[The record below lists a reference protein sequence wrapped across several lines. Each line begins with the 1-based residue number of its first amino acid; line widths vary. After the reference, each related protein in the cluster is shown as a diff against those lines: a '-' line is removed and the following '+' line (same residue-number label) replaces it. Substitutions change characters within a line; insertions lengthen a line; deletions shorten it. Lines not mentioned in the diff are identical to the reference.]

1 MTVIPALGR
10 GKPEDHE
17 FETFFFFFFKQK
29 KQRQYIRYHEF
40 KYL

>member
-17 FETFFFFFFKQK
+17 FETFFFFFQTEKATAIYTIS
-29 KQRQYIRYHEF
+29 RI
-40 KYL
+40 